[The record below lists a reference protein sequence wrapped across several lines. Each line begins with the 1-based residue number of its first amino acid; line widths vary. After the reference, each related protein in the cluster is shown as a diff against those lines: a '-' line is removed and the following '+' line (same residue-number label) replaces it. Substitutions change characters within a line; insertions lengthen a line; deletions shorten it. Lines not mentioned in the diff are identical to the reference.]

1 MDYPDWSFFPRS
13 GSAPQWVVEFT
24 DAVRRNEKSIAS
36 PSHNRFESDQV
47 LEALR
52 LDLEKLGWLIET
64 GKKASQKIHRP
75 VLFGDRN
82 QAKVKYEIDG
92 WHELYGAVLE
102 IESGRGWQGSAFF
115 RDLVR
120 TSLIHGARYLV
131 IGLRLSYTYGTVTSQ
146 NDFEK
151 GRDQLDAL
159 YASGRLV
166 LPFDG
171 VLLFGW

>member
-64 GKKASQKIHRP
+64 EKRRVRK
-75 VLFGDRN
+75 FT
-82 QAKVKYEIDG
+82 
-92 WHELYGAVLE
+92 
-102 IESGRGWQGSAFF
+102 
-115 RDLVR
+115 DLSFLATGIKR
-120 TSLIHGARYLV
+120 
-131 IGLRLSYTYGTVTSQ
+131 RLST
-146 NDFEK
+146 
-151 GRDQLDAL
+151 
-159 YASGRLV
+159 RLMV
-166 LPFDG
+166 GMSFMGLCWRSNRGVDG
-171 VLLFGW
+171 KAARFSAT